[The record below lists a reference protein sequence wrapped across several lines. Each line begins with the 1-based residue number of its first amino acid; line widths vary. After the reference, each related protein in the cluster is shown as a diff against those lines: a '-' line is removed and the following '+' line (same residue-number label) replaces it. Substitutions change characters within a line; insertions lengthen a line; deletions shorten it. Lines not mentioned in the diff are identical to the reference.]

1 MEKIKARME
10 ELIDIIEEANYQ
22 YHTLDAPVISDYEYD
37 QYLKELIEL
46 EEKYPNLKSS
56 TTPTQKIGGV
66 VLDKFNKIT
75 HSEPMMSLSNVFSDD
90 ELRLFHERILKE
102 VDSVTYDLELKIDG
116 LAINLIYENGI
127 LKTASTRGDGLVGE
141 DVTENIKTIK
151 SVPLRL
157 REAVSIEVRGEVYMP
172 YASFNKVNEEKTKLG
187 EELFKN
193 PRNAAAGTIRQLD
206 SEIVSKR
213 GLDIFCYTLIN
224 PQDHNLNTQTEV
236 LSFLRKLGLKT
247 NPHTVTKSTIDE
259 VIDQIHKFD
268 VMRHELKYDTD
279 GVVIKVNE
287 LDLYDQIGY
296 TVKSPKWATAYKF
309 PPEEVETKLLDITFQ
324 VGRTGVITP
333 VAELEPVLISGSIVS
348 RATLHNEDFIKALDI
363 EINDYV
369 VIRKAGEIIPEVLRA
384 VKEKRNNTTV
394 FEMIK
399 TCPSCKEPI
408 LREEG
413 EADYYCINPNCPSQQ
428 INKIVHFAS
437 RVAMNIDT
445 LGEKVIEQLYHA
457 GYLKDIKDIYN
468 LKNHKDDLITLDRLG
483 EKRVSNLL
491 DAIEASK
498 KNTPD
503 KLLFGLGIR
512 HVGAKIA
519 RILLDEYGSIEDVM
533 NATKEDLLNIFEIGD
548 AIASSVVRYFNSD
561 YAKELIFTLKELG
574 LNMTQDRVLV
584 KNKENPFF
592 GKTVVLTGKLEDF
605 TRDQASE
612 IILEMGGKVT
622 SSVSKKTD
630 FVLAGSDAGSKLVRA
645 EALGVT
651 VLTEEAFK
659 EMIDR
664 E

>member
-1 MEKIKARME
+1 MKKIKARME

-333 VAELEPVLISGSIVS
+333 VAVLEPVLISGSIVS

>member
-10 ELIDIIEEANYQ
+10 ELINIIEEANYQ
-22 YHTLDAPVISDYEYD
+22 YHTLDAPVISDFEYD
-37 QYLKELIEL
+37 QYLKELVDL
-46 EEKYPNLKSS
+46 EEKYPELKSS
-56 TTPTQKIGGV
+56 ISPTQKIGGV

-90 ELRLFHERILKE
+90 ELKLFHERILKE
-102 VDSVTYDLELKIDG
+102 VDHVTYDLELKIDG
-116 LAINLIYENGI
+116 LAINLIYENGL
-127 LKTASTRGDGLVGE
+127 LKTASTRGDGLTGE
-141 DVTENIKTIK
+141 DVTQNIKTIK
-151 SVPLRL
+151 SIPLRL
-157 REAVSIEVRGEVYMP
+157 REPVSIEVRGEVYMP
-172 YASFNKVNEEKTKLG
+172 YASFDKVNEEKALLG

-206 SEIVSKR
+206 SEIVSRR
-213 GLDIFCYTLIN
+213 GLDMFCYTLVN
-224 PQDHNLNTQTEV
+224 PQTYHLKTQTEV
-236 LSFLRKLGLKT
+236 LAYLSKLGLKT
-247 NPHTVTKSTIDE
+247 NPHTVTKSTINE
-259 VIDQIHKFD
+259 VIDQIHAFETL
-268 VMRHELKYDTD
+268 RHELKYDTD

-287 LDLYDQIGY
+287 LELYEQIGY

-333 VAELEPVLISGSIVS
+333 VAELEPVLISGSVVS

-369 VIRKAGEIIPEVLRA
+369 MIRKAGEIIPEVLRPL
-384 VKEKRNNTTV
+384 KEKRQHTTV

-399 TCPSCKEPI
+399 SCPSCSEPI
-408 LREEG
+408 IREEG

-437 RVAMNIDT
+437 RGAMNIDT
-445 LGEKVIEQLYHA
+445 LGEKVIEQLFHE
-457 GYLKDIKDIYN
+457 GYLKDIKDIYY
-468 LKNHKDDLITLDRLG
+468 LKGHKEELITLDRLG
-483 EKRVSNLL
+483 EKRVTNLL

-519 RILLDEYGSIEDVM
+519 RLLLDEYGSIDAIM
-533 NATKEDLLNIFEIGD
+533 NASKEDLLNIFEVGD
-548 AIASSVVRYFNSD
+548 AIASSVVRYFSSD
-561 YAKELIFTLKELG
+561 YAKDLIDELKTLG
-574 LNMTQDRVLV
+574 LNMEQDRIIVID
-584 KNKENPFF
+584 KDNPFF
-592 GKTVVLTGKLEDF
+592 GKTVVLTGKLEHF
-605 TRDQASE
+605 TRDEASE
-612 IILEMGGKVT
+612 IILKMGGKVS

-630 FVLAGSDAGSKLVRA
+630 FVLAGSDAGSKLSRA
-645 EALGVT
+645 QSLNVN

>member
-224 PQDHNLNTQTEV
+224 PQDHSLNTQTEV